1 MVLKSLLRVV
11 AAVTVAVAA
20 LLSYIQLSFVEQD
33 FPLGTQHRGTILFGE
48 SGLSREQVLSGL
60 AEVSRQHD
68 LEIYLEVPGKDD
80 PFHGLD
86 VYAVGHEQPT
96 APMEINWLSLTR
108 HGSLYPA
115 AELGETNLSAVYMVK
130 GSWEG
135 VQALT
140 RWAEG
145 AGAQASDWGFETPFT
160 MFAAGMVYGAAGIP
174 LVALAVLWVTI
185 VLAWYAAR
193 AEARAVR
200 LLAGTPGWR
209 IQAQDMLGWL
219 RVVAPLL
226 LVGVVMVLAV
236 VGFAKG
242 WGNGLAVGGVVAGY
256 LTLMTG
262 LGVCFGLVA
271 SMVTAPS
278 VASLA
283 LRKPPEAR
291 FEFPSQLLKAVALAL
306 GLAALPAL
314 LWQGQSSLAQAA
326 TQGRVA
332 ALTGYVAQRVGGVTE
347 EEFSSAYDEL
357 DRFIQAVDATDTLA
371 YAEILTGDE
380 VPPEL
385 VAAGFDSVAVV
396 NSNYAAR
403 FGLQVADGSLEPV
416 PTAKTEELL
425 AALKRARTGG
435 LSSRLRDDTV
445 GVEGNGLQA
454 YRVASSEGIVAPSGT
469 GLGFRHAERPLLL
482 VSERISASLNADA
495 LVSALTLGYVLFQD
509 STVIDE
515 AARET
520 GVGQMLLSRSR
531 ATDSALLATQFA
543 NQVVFTVGASIVILL
558 AAIAV
563 SGWLSARVYAA
574 NNARFIYPMLTYGR
588 SWWQVLKRRILTE
601 AGIITFTFVLVSIVY
616 LALGMAWSPVLL
628 LGMVL
633 YLGYSTLCHQRAV
646 MAMIQ
651 RVTQRAH

>member
-1 MVLKSLLRVV
+1 MVV
-11 AAVTVAVAA
+11 AV
-20 LLSYIQLSFVEQD
+20 LLTYVQLSFVEQD
-33 FPLGTQHRGTILFGE
+33 FPLGTQHQGTILFGE
-48 SGLSREQVLSGL
+48 SGLSEEQVLAGFS
-60 AEVSRQHD
+60 EVSRQYD
-68 LEIYLEVPGKDD
+68 LAIYLAVPGKDD

-96 APMEINWLSLTR
+96 VPVKINWLSLTR
-108 HGSLYPA
+108 HGTLYPA
-115 AELGETNLSAVYMVK
+115 AELGETNLSAVYAVK

-140 RWAEG
+140 EWAESV
-145 AGAQASDWGFETPFT
+145 GAQPSQWGGETPFT
-160 MFAAGMVYGAAGIP
+160 MFAAGLVYGAAGIP

-219 RVVAPLL
+219 RVVVPVLL
-226 LVGVVMVLAV
+226 AGVVLATVGVGLAR
-236 VGFAKG
+236 G
-242 WGNGLAVGGVVAGY
+242 WGNGLTVGGVVAGY
-256 LTLMTG
+256 LTVLTG
-262 LGVCFGLVA
+262 MGVCFGLIA
-271 SMVTAPS
+271 SLVTAPS

-314 LWQGQSSLAQAA
+314 SWQAQSSWAQAV

-332 ALTGYVAQRVGGVTE
+332 ALTGYVSQAVGGVTN
-347 EEFSSAYDEL
+347 EEFNASYEKL
-357 DRFIQAVDATDTLA
+357 GRFVQRVDATDTLA
-371 YAEILTGDE
+371 YAEIVTRGE

-385 VAAGFDSVAVV
+385 TAAGFDSVAVV
-396 NSNYAAR
+396 NSHYAAQFDLR
-403 FGLQVADGSLEPV
+403 VGDGSLEPV
-416 PTAKTEELL
+416 PAEQTEQLLTALEE
-425 AALKRARTGG
+425 ARTGG
-435 LSSRLRDDTV
+435 LKGRLRDDLASA
-445 GVEGNGLQA
+445 EDNGLRG
-454 YRVASSEGIVAPSGT
+454 YRVTSGEGIVAPSST
-469 GLGFRHAERPLLL
+469 GLGFWHAERPLLL
-482 VSERISASLNADA
+482 ISERISTSLSADS
-495 LVSALTLGYVLFQD
+495 LVSSLTLGYLLFKD
-509 STVIDE
+509 VAVIDE
-515 AARET
+515 QAKEA
-520 GVGQMLLSRSR
+520 GVSHMLLSRSR
-531 ATDSALLATQFA
+531 ATDSALLAAQFA
-543 NQVVFTVGASIVILL
+543 NQVVFTIGSSIVILL
-558 AAIAV
+558 GAIAV
-563 SGWLSARVYAA
+563 SGWLSAQVYAA

-588 SWWQVLKRRILTE
+588 SWWQVLRRRILTE
-601 AGIITFTFVLVSIVY
+601 TGIITATFLLVSIVY

>member
-1 MVLKSLLRVV
+1 MLKSLLRVV
-11 AAVTVAVAA
+11 AAVTVVVAA

-96 APMEINWLSLTR
+96 APMEVDWLSLTR
-108 HGSLYPA
+108 HGSLHPA
-115 AELGETNLSAVYMVK
+115 SELGETNLSAVYMVK
-130 GSWEG
+130 GSWQG

-140 RWAEG
+140 QWAESVG
-145 AGAQASDWGFETPFT
+145 TQASDWGFESPLT
-160 MFAAGMVYGAAGIP
+160 MFAAGLVYGAAGIP

-200 LLAGTPGWR
+200 LLAGTPRWR

-219 RVVAPLL
+219 RVVVPVLL
-226 LVGVVMVLAV
+226 AGVVLATVGVGLAR
-236 VGFAKG
+236 G
-242 WGNGLAVGGVVAGY
+242 WGNGLGVGVIVAGY
-256 LTLMTG
+256 LMLMLG
-262 LGVCFGLVA
+262 LAMAFGIVA

-278 VASLA
+278 VTSLA

-314 LWQGQSSLAQAA
+314 LWQAQSSLAEAA

-332 ALTGYVAQRVGGVTE
+332 ALTGYVYQRVGGVTE
-347 EEFSSAYDEL
+347 EELDAAYDKL

-371 YAEILTGDE
+371 YAEILTRDE
-380 VPPEL
+380 APPEL

-396 NSNYAAR
+396 NSHYVAR
-403 FGLQVADGSLEPV
+403 FGLQVADGSLEPL
-416 PTAKTEELL
+416 PAAQTGELL
-425 AALKRARTGG
+425 AALEETRSGVVNGRV
-435 LSSRLRDDTV
+435 RDDLASAV
-445 GVEGNGLQA
+445 DNGLQG
-454 YRVASSEGIVAPSGT
+454 YRVTSGEGLVAPSGT
-469 GLGFRHAERPLLL
+469 GLGFRHAKRPLLL
-482 VSERISASLNADA
+482 ISERISTSLNTDA
-495 LVSALTLGYVLFQD
+495 LVSALTLGHVLFND
-509 STVIDE
+509 TAVIDE
-515 AARET
+515 QARDA
-520 GVGQMLLSRSR
+520 GVSQMLLSRSR
-531 ATDSALLATQFA
+531 ATDSALLAAQFA
-543 NQVVFTVGASIVILL
+543 NQVVFTVGSSIVILVG
-558 AAIAV
+558 AIVV

-574 NNARFIYPMLTYGR
+574 NNARFIYPMLTFGR
-588 SWWQVLKRRILTE
+588 SWWVVLKRRILAE
-601 AGIITFTFVLVSIVY
+601 AVIITTTFTVVSIVY
-616 LALGMAWSPVLL
+616 LALGMPWSLVLL

-646 MAMIQ
+646 MAMVH